1 MKIVIFEIWEKQKN
15 WTKLNLI
22 FDENFYCATNMI
34 QEEKMKRK
42 EFQAIKNIMEIEFEV
57 IFDQK

>member
-57 IFDQK
+57 NFDQK